1 MRVSA
6 RERER
11 EEVSESATERESGRE
26 DVSTTDTI
34 SFFISLKANYF

>member
-6 RERER
+6 REREV
-11 EEVSESATERESGRE
+11 VSESATERESGRE
-26 DVSTTDTI
+26 DISTTDTI